1 MKRFIKAA
9 ATAGVGLVMGL
20 GAASAQERV
29 DAHKD
34 WAVFE
39 AGGGGKK
46 VCWIVS
52 QPTKSVITE
61 GGKPVDA
68 LRGDIF
74 LMVAVRPADKVKNEV
89 SFLAGYPFKAKSKV
103 RVDVNGKKRADL
115 FTDGENAWT
124 LSPKDDDALASAFRR
139 GSTAVLKGT
148 SSKGKDTTDTFSL
161 SGFTAALKAATNRC
175 K

>member
-1 MKRFIKAA
+1 MKRFFKAA
-9 ATAGVGLVMGL
+9 MAAGVGLAMGL

-29 DAHKD
+29 EAHKD
-34 WAVFE
+34 WAVFI
-39 AGGGGKK
+39 AGSGAKQ

-61 GGKPVDA
+61 NGKPVEA
-68 LRGDIF
+68 RRGDIF
-74 LMVAVRPADKVKNEV
+74 LMVAVRPGDKVSNEV
-89 SFLAGYPFKAKSKV
+89 SFLAGYPFKGKSKV
-103 RVDVNGKKRADL
+103 RVDVNGRKRADL

-124 LSPKDDDALASAFRR
+124 LSPKDDTALTAAFKAGR
-139 GSTAVLKGT
+139 TAVLKGT

-161 SGFTAALKAATNRC
+161 SGFTAALRAATNRC